1 MNGLSTYV
9 ATGAGACIPDASDCL
24 HRSGVLSAEEL
35 DGDYEDEV
43 EFLMAKL
50 KRLKNMKVGRL
61 VR

>member
-35 DGDYEDEV
+35 ELDGDYEDDV

-50 KRLKNMKVGRL
+50 KRLKNMKVGR
-61 VR
+61 